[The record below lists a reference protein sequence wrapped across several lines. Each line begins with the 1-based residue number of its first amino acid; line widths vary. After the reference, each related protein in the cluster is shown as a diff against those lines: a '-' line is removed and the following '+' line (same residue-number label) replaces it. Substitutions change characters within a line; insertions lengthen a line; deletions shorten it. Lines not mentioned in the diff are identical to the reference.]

1 MIPET
6 EPVKVHY
13 GNNTATQFD
22 FDFFIEDESQLRVT
36 HTDLN
41 GISTVLKYGV
51 DYTIHEIGNENG
63 SYIIFPIQGSKYST
77 LAWNQSTN
85 EKEMLVNE
93 LVLPFSQEA
102 EYEMSK
108 DLNKK
113 NLEKSFD
120 YQMRCLQIVN
130 RKINRAVKV
139 PEGSSNTPDKLINNI
154 NQAQLTAQSFA
165 HVAEQQAT
173 AAQNSAIEAGEQAT
187 IATQQAATV
196 QETYTTAMVDIQ
208 SKHSDAVL
216 NIQNELQIAEDT
228 ILADRTEAVEGIATA
243 KVQAINECENEVVKA
258 KRYAEQSGGKGMPTD
273 ICKRLNI
280 EYDLVNRKVKLKWID
295 PNDTINSYGQIL
307 SSWSGTIITCKE
319 NSYPENYDD
328 GILVLNSKVRN
339 QYGNAEFIYDV
350 PQNISDIAT
359 LKFRAFP
366 YSTNDVYNKD
376 TRNCFDETFIYEFLY
391 DSKNSNT
398 KGCIT
403 KPIGCMNENFT
414 PAKMDYDKN
423 KFDYGSWKNTFIM
436 DLVRPCMLYNQN
448 AKDAEGNSLCGQVME
463 YLDPEDYSKTI
474 DGNSSHIADESCN
487 ANAMAQWDISRLW
500 FKIVEYLP
508 KKYHCYVA
516 NKKVD
521 NNYKNFLQ
529 YDCDGNIKKYY
540 YNAMFDACIINGVA
554 RSLSGKAPAVNAT
567 GDAQLAAAQ
576 ANGKGYDASEE
587 RFIVARNI
595 LLMLM
600 SETTDA
606 QTAFGT
612 GRQSG
617 GSNQNYNQLASGQL
631 NDKGGFHGDSNNGC
645 VKVFH
650 SENPW
655 GNVWK
660 ILQGFILVNGV
671 VCLKF
676 TPNTNDGS
684 TATAY
689 NKTGSGY
696 INTGITISGTSGGY
710 ISSIALAGDYA
721 FVPTV
726 VSGSSST
733 FIPDGCWF
741 NNSIIVFARFG
752 CCSGDGLLVGSFTLN
767 LFHVLSYSAWHFGLS
782 LSYS

>member
-1 MIPET
+1 MIPDKN
-6 EPVKVHY
+6 PY
-13 GNNTATQFD
+13 NNWNGNGSTTTFD
-22 FDFFIEDESQLRVT
+22 FDFYIEDETQLAVY
-36 HTDLN
+36 HTNSKGVQTL
-41 GISTVLKYGV
+41 LKYGT
-51 DYTIHEIGNENG
+51 DYSINELQNENG
-63 SYIIFPIQGSKYST
+63 SFINFPLASSTYSVLSENEVISLCLTLPITQENPYSKSSY
-77 LAWNQSTN
+77 L
-85 EKEMLVNE
+85 
-93 LVLPFSQEA
+93 
-102 EYEMSK
+102 
-108 DLNKK
+108 
-113 NLEKSFD
+113 NLETLEYSLD
-120 YQMRCLQIVN
+120 YLTRICQIISRQMERS
-130 RKINRAVKV
+130 VKTQ
-139 PEGSSNTPDKLINNI
+139 EGSSQTAEELV
-154 NQAQLTAQSFA
+154 QALNDAQVNAAASA
-165 HVAEQQAT
+165 SEAAT
-173 AAQNSAIEAGEQAT
+173 SANAANASAIAAGEEAT
-187 IATQQAATV
+187 IATQKAAEV
-196 QETYTTAMVDIQ
+196 SETYNNAMADIQ

-350 PQNISDIAT
+350 PQNISDITT

-474 DGNSSHIADESCN
+474 DGSSSHVADETCN

-567 GDAQLAAAQ
+567 GDVQLAAAQ

-606 QTAFGT
+606 QAAFGT

-710 ISSIALAGDYA
+710 ISSIVLAGDYA

-741 NNSIIVFARFG
+741 NNSIIGFGRFG
-752 CCSGDGLLVGSFTLN
+752 GDSDNGLLCGSFALAVSN
-767 LFHVLSYSAWHFGLS
+767 AVSVSYWRFGLS

>member
-1 MIPET
+1 MIPDKN
-6 EPVKVHY
+6 PY
-13 GNNTATQFD
+13 NNWNGNGSTTTFD
-22 FDFFIEDESQLRVT
+22 FDFYIEDETQLAVY
-36 HTDLN
+36 HTNSKGVQTL
-41 GISTVLKYGV
+41 LKYGT
-51 DYTIHEIGNENG
+51 DYSINELQNENG
-63 SYIIFPIQGSKYST
+63 SFINFPLASSTYSVLSENEVISLCLTLPITQENPYSKSSY
-77 LAWNQSTN
+77 L
-85 EKEMLVNE
+85 
-93 LVLPFSQEA
+93 
-102 EYEMSK
+102 
-108 DLNKK
+108 
-113 NLEKSFD
+113 NLETLEYSLD
-120 YQMRCLQIVN
+120 YLTRICQIISRQMERS
-130 RKINRAVKV
+130 VKTQ
-139 PEGSSNTPDKLINNI
+139 EGSSQTAEELV
-154 NQAQLTAQSFA
+154 QALNDAQVNAAASA
-165 HVAEQQAT
+165 SEAAT
-173 AAQNSAIEAGEQAT
+173 SANAANASAIAAGEEAT
-187 IATQQAATV
+187 IATQKAAEV
-196 QETYTTAMVDIQ
+196 SETYNNAMADIQ

-328 GILVLNSKVRN
+328 GIVVLNSKVRN

-350 PQNISDIAT
+350 PQNISDITT

-376 TRNCFDETFIYEFLY
+376 IRNCFDETFIYEFLY

-474 DGNSSHIADESCN
+474 DGSSSHVADETCN

-741 NNSIIVFARFG
+741 NNSIIGFARFG
-752 CCSGDGLLVGSFTLN
+752 CCSVDGLLVGAFPLH
-767 LFHVLSYSAWHFGLS
+767 LYHVLSHSSWNFGLS

>member
-1 MIPET
+1 MIPDKN
-6 EPVKVHY
+6 PY
-13 GNNTATQFD
+13 NNWNGNGSTTTFD
-22 FDFFIEDESQLRVT
+22 FDFYIEDETQLAVY
-36 HTDLN
+36 HTNSKGVQTL
-41 GISTVLKYGV
+41 LKYGT
-51 DYTIHEIGNENG
+51 DYSINELQNENG
-63 SYIIFPIQGSKYST
+63 SFINFPLASSTYSVLSENEVISLCLTLPITQENPYSKSSY
-77 LAWNQSTN
+77 L
-85 EKEMLVNE
+85 
-93 LVLPFSQEA
+93 
-102 EYEMSK
+102 
-108 DLNKK
+108 
-113 NLEKSFD
+113 NLETLEYSLD
-120 YQMRCLQIVN
+120 YLTRICQIISRQMERS
-130 RKINRAVKV
+130 VKTQ
-139 PEGSSNTPDKLINNI
+139 EGSSQTAEELV
-154 NQAQLTAQSFA
+154 QALNDAQVNAAASA
-165 HVAEQQAT
+165 SEAAT
-173 AAQNSAIEAGEQAT
+173 SANAANASAIAAGEEAT
-187 IATQQAATV
+187 IATQKAAEV
-196 QETYTTAMVDIQ
+196 SETYNNAMADIQ

-350 PQNISDIAT
+350 PQNISDITT

-741 NNSIIVFARFG
+741 NNSIIGFARFG
-752 CCSGDGLLVGSFTLN
+752 GASGFGLFCGSFALA
-767 LFHVLSYSAWHFGLS
+767 VGYAVSVSDWSFGLS

>member
-1 MIPET
+1 MIPDKN
-6 EPVKVHY
+6 PY
-13 GNNTATQFD
+13 NNWNGNGSTTTFD
-22 FDFFIEDESQLRVT
+22 FDFYIEDETQLAVY
-36 HTDLN
+36 HTNSKGVQTL
-41 GISTVLKYGV
+41 LKYGT
-51 DYTIHEIGNENG
+51 DYSINELQNENG
-63 SYIIFPIQGSKYST
+63 SFINFPLASSTYSVLSENEVISLCLTLPITQENPYSKSSY
-77 LAWNQSTN
+77 L
-85 EKEMLVNE
+85 
-93 LVLPFSQEA
+93 
-102 EYEMSK
+102 
-108 DLNKK
+108 
-113 NLEKSFD
+113 NLETLEYSLD
-120 YQMRCLQIVN
+120 YLTRICQIISRQMERS
-130 RKINRAVKV
+130 VKTQ
-139 PEGSSNTPDKLINNI
+139 EGSSQTAEELV
-154 NQAQLTAQSFA
+154 QALNDAQVNAAASA
-165 HVAEQQAT
+165 SEAAT
-173 AAQNSAIEAGEQAT
+173 SANAANASAIAAGEEAT
-187 IATQQAATV
+187 IATQKAAEV
-196 QETYTTAMVDIQ
+196 SETYNNAMADIQ

-617 GSNQNYNQLASGQL
+617 GSNQNYNQLTSGQL

-741 NNSIIVFARFG
+741 NNSIIGFARFG
-752 CCSGDGLLVGSFTLN
+752 GFSDSGLICGSFALLVNRAVSVSSWN
-767 LFHVLSYSAWHFGLS
+767 FGLS

>member
-1 MIPET
+1 MIPDKN
-6 EPVKVHY
+6 PY
-13 GNNTATQFD
+13 NNWNGNGSTTTFD
-22 FDFFIEDESQLRVT
+22 FDFYIEDETQLAVY
-36 HTDLN
+36 HTNSKGVQTL
-41 GISTVLKYGV
+41 LKYGT
-51 DYTIHEIGNENG
+51 DYSINELQNENG
-63 SYIIFPIQGSKYST
+63 SFINFPLASSTYSVLSENEVISLCLTLPITQENPYSKSSY
-77 LAWNQSTN
+77 L
-85 EKEMLVNE
+85 
-93 LVLPFSQEA
+93 
-102 EYEMSK
+102 
-108 DLNKK
+108 
-113 NLEKSFD
+113 NLETLEYSLD
-120 YQMRCLQIVN
+120 YLTRICQIISRQMERS
-130 RKINRAVKV
+130 VKTQ
-139 PEGSSNTPDKLINNI
+139 EGSSQTAEELV
-154 NQAQLTAQSFA
+154 QALNDAQVNAAASA
-165 HVAEQQAT
+165 SEAAT
-173 AAQNSAIEAGEQAT
+173 SANAANASAIAAGEEAT
-187 IATQQAATV
+187 IATQKAAEV
-196 QETYTTAMVDIQ
+196 SETYNNAMADIQ

-328 GILVLNSKVRN
+328 GIVVLNSKVRN

-350 PQNISDIAT
+350 PQNISDITT

-376 TRNCFDETFIYEFLY
+376 IRNCFDETFIYEFLY

-741 NNSIIVFARFG
+741 NNSIIGFARFG
-752 CCSGDGLLVGSFTLN
+752 CCSVDGLLVGAFTLH
-767 LFHVLSYSAWHFGLS
+767 LDGVLSTSAWNFGLS

>member
-1 MIPET
+1 MIPDKN
-6 EPVKVHY
+6 PY
-13 GNNTATQFD
+13 NNWNGNGSTTTFD
-22 FDFFIEDESQLRVT
+22 FDFYIEDETQLAVY
-36 HTDLN
+36 HTNSKGVQTL
-41 GISTVLKYGV
+41 LKYGT
-51 DYTIHEIGNENG
+51 DYSINELQNENG
-63 SYIIFPIQGSKYST
+63 SFINFPLASSTYSVLSENEVISLCLTLPITQENPYSKSSY
-77 LAWNQSTN
+77 L
-85 EKEMLVNE
+85 
-93 LVLPFSQEA
+93 
-102 EYEMSK
+102 
-108 DLNKK
+108 
-113 NLEKSFD
+113 NLETLEYSLD
-120 YQMRCLQIVN
+120 YLTRICQIISRQMERS
-130 RKINRAVKV
+130 VKTQ
-139 PEGSSNTPDKLINNI
+139 EGSSQTAEELV
-154 NQAQLTAQSFA
+154 QALNDAQVNAAASA
-165 HVAEQQAT
+165 SEAAT
-173 AAQNSAIEAGEQAT
+173 SANAANASAIAAGEEAT
-187 IATQQAATV
+187 IATQKTAEV
-196 QETYTTAMVDIQ
+196 SETYNNAMADIQ

-350 PQNISDIAT
+350 PQNISDITT

-741 NNSIIVFARFG
+741 NNSIIGFARFG
-752 CCSGDGLLVGSFTLN
+752 GNSDNGLICGSFALN
-767 LFHVLSYSAWHFGLS
+767 VNNAVSVSNWNFGLS
-782 LSYS
+782 LNY

>member
-1 MIPET
+1 MIPDKN
-6 EPVKVHY
+6 PY
-13 GNNTATQFD
+13 NNWNGNGSTTTFD
-22 FDFFIEDESQLRVT
+22 FDFYIEDETQLAVY
-36 HTDLN
+36 HTNSKGVQTL
-41 GISTVLKYGV
+41 LKYGT
-51 DYTIHEIGNENG
+51 DYSINELQNENG
-63 SYIIFPIQGSKYST
+63 SFINFPLASSTYSVLSENEVISLCLTLPITQENPYSKSSY
-77 LAWNQSTN
+77 L
-85 EKEMLVNE
+85 
-93 LVLPFSQEA
+93 
-102 EYEMSK
+102 
-108 DLNKK
+108 
-113 NLEKSFD
+113 NLETLEYSLD
-120 YQMRCLQIVN
+120 YLTRICQIISRQMERS
-130 RKINRAVKV
+130 VKTQ
-139 PEGSSNTPDKLINNI
+139 EGSSQTAEELV
-154 NQAQLTAQSFA
+154 QALNDAQ
-165 HVAEQQAT
+165 VN
-173 AAQNSAIEAGEQAT
+173 AAASASEAAASANAANASAIAAGEEAT
-187 IATQQAATV
+187 IATQKTAEV
-196 QETYTTAMVDIQ
+196 SETYNNAMADIQ

-350 PQNISDIAT
+350 PQNISDITT

-487 ANAMAQWDISRLW
+487 ANAMAQWDVSRLW

-540 YNAMFDACIINGVA
+540 YNTMFDACIINGVA

-567 GDAQLAAAQ
+567 GDVQLAAAQ

-617 GSNQNYNQLASGQL
+617 GSNQSYNQLASGQL
-631 NDKGGFHGDSNNGC
+631 NDKGGFHGDNNNGC

-671 VCLKF
+671 VYLKF

-741 NNSIIVFARFG
+741 NNSIIGFARFG
-752 CCSGDGLLVGSFTLN
+752 CCSVDGLLVGAFTLG
-767 LFHVLSYSAWHFGLS
+767 LHYVLSNSTWNFGLS

>member
-1 MIPET
+1 MIPDKN
-6 EPVKVHY
+6 PY
-13 GNNTATQFD
+13 NNWNGNGSTTTFD
-22 FDFFIEDESQLRVT
+22 FDFYIEDETQLAVY
-36 HTDLN
+36 HTNSKGVQTL
-41 GISTVLKYGV
+41 LKYGT
-51 DYTIHEIGNENG
+51 DYSINELQNENG
-63 SYIIFPIQGSKYST
+63 SFINFPLASSTYSVLSENEVISLCLTLPITQENPYSKSSY
-77 LAWNQSTN
+77 L
-85 EKEMLVNE
+85 
-93 LVLPFSQEA
+93 
-102 EYEMSK
+102 
-108 DLNKK
+108 
-113 NLEKSFD
+113 NLETLEYSLD
-120 YQMRCLQIVN
+120 YLTRICQIISRQMERS
-130 RKINRAVKV
+130 VKTQ
-139 PEGSSNTPDKLINNI
+139 EGSSQTAEELV
-154 NQAQLTAQSFA
+154 QALNDAQVNAAASA
-165 HVAEQQAT
+165 SEAAT
-173 AAQNSAIEAGEQAT
+173 SANAANASAIAAGEEAT
-187 IATQQAATV
+187 IATQKTAEV
-196 QETYTTAMVDIQ
+196 SGTYNNAMADIQ

-350 PQNISDIAT
+350 PQNISDITT

-741 NNSIIVFARFG
+741 NNSIIGFARFG
-752 CCSGDGLLVGSFTLN
+752 GSSDYGLLCGSFALAVHN
-767 LFHVLSYSAWHFGLS
+767 AVSVSAWNFGLS

>member
-1 MIPET
+1 MIPDKN
-6 EPVKVHY
+6 PY
-13 GNNTATQFD
+13 NNWNGNGSTTTFD
-22 FDFFIEDESQLRVT
+22 FDFYIEDETQLAVY
-36 HTDLN
+36 HTNSKGVQTL
-41 GISTVLKYGV
+41 LKYGT
-51 DYTIHEIGNENG
+51 DYSINELQNENG
-63 SYIIFPIQGSKYST
+63 SFINFPLASSTYSVLSENEVISLCLTLPITQENPYSKSSY
-77 LAWNQSTN
+77 L
-85 EKEMLVNE
+85 
-93 LVLPFSQEA
+93 
-102 EYEMSK
+102 
-108 DLNKK
+108 
-113 NLEKSFD
+113 NLETLEYSLD
-120 YQMRCLQIVN
+120 YLTRICQIISRQMERS
-130 RKINRAVKV
+130 VKTQ
-139 PEGSSNTPDKLINNI
+139 EGSSQTAEELV
-154 NQAQLTAQSFA
+154 QALNDAQVNAAASA
-165 HVAEQQAT
+165 SEAAT
-173 AAQNSAIEAGEQAT
+173 SANAANASAIAAGEEAT
-187 IATQQAATV
+187 IATQKAAEV
-196 QETYTTAMVDIQ
+196 SETYNNAMADIQ

-228 ILADRTEAVEGIATA
+228 ILADRTEAVEGIVTA

-350 PQNISDIAT
+350 PQSISDITT

-448 AKDAEGNSLCGQVME
+448 AKDTEGNSLCGQVME

-474 DGNSSHIADESCN
+474 DGSSSHVADETCN

-606 QTAFGT
+606 QAAFGT

-617 GSNQNYNQLASGQL
+617 GSYQNYNQLASGQL

-741 NNSIIVFARFG
+741 NNSIIGFARFG
-752 CCSGDGLLVGSFTLN
+752 CCSVDGLLVGAFTLHLN
-767 LFHVLSYSAWHFGLS
+767 SVLSSSNWHFGLS

>member
-1 MIPET
+1 MIPDKN
-6 EPVKVHY
+6 PY
-13 GNNTATQFD
+13 NNWNGNGSTTTFD
-22 FDFFIEDESQLRVT
+22 FDFYIEDETQLAVY
-36 HTDLN
+36 HTNSKGVQTL
-41 GISTVLKYGV
+41 LKYGT
-51 DYTIHEIGNENG
+51 DYSINELQNENG
-63 SYIIFPIQGSKYST
+63 SFINFPLASSTYSVLSENEVISLCLTLPITQENPYSKSSY
-77 LAWNQSTN
+77 L
-85 EKEMLVNE
+85 
-93 LVLPFSQEA
+93 
-102 EYEMSK
+102 
-108 DLNKK
+108 
-113 NLEKSFD
+113 NLETLEYSLD
-120 YQMRCLQIVN
+120 YLTRICQIISRQMERS
-130 RKINRAVKV
+130 VKTQ
-139 PEGSSNTPDKLINNI
+139 EGSSQTAEELV
-154 NQAQLTAQSFA
+154 QALNDAQVNAAASA
-165 HVAEQQAT
+165 SEAAT
-173 AAQNSAIEAGEQAT
+173 SANAANASAIAAGEEAT
-187 IATQQAATV
+187 IATQKTAEV
-196 QETYTTAMVDIQ
+196 SETYNNAMADIQ

-328 GILVLNSKVRN
+328 GILVLNSKVKN

-350 PQNISDIAT
+350 PQDISDITT

-741 NNSIIVFARFG
+741 NNSIIGFARFG
-752 CCSGDGLLVGSFTLN
+752 CCSGDGLLVGAFALY
-767 LFHVLSYSAWHFGLS
+767 LIDVLSDSIWYFGFS

>member
-1 MIPET
+1 MIPDKN
-6 EPVKVHY
+6 PY
-13 GNNTATQFD
+13 NNWNGNGSTTTFD
-22 FDFFIEDESQLRVT
+22 FDFYIEDETQLAVY
-36 HTDLN
+36 HTNSKGVQTL
-41 GISTVLKYGV
+41 LKYGT
-51 DYTIHEIGNENG
+51 DYSINELQNENG
-63 SYIIFPIQGSKYST
+63 SFINFPLASSTYSVLSENEVISLCLTLPITQENPYSKSSY
-77 LAWNQSTN
+77 L
-85 EKEMLVNE
+85 
-93 LVLPFSQEA
+93 
-102 EYEMSK
+102 
-108 DLNKK
+108 
-113 NLEKSFD
+113 NLETLEYSLD
-120 YQMRCLQIVN
+120 YLTRICQIISRQMERS
-130 RKINRAVKV
+130 VKTQ
-139 PEGSSNTPDKLINNI
+139 EGSSQTAEELV
-154 NQAQLTAQSFA
+154 QALNDAQVNAAASA
-165 HVAEQQAT
+165 SEAAT
-173 AAQNSAIEAGEQAT
+173 SANAANASAIAAGEEAT
-187 IATQQAATV
+187 IATQKTAEV
-196 QETYTTAMVDIQ
+196 SETYNNAMADIQ

-350 PQNISDIAT
+350 PQDISDITT

-741 NNSIIVFARFG
+741 NNSIIGFARFG
-752 CCSGDGLLVGSFTLN
+752 GASAAGLFCGSFALTVHN
-767 LFHVLSYSAWHFGLS
+767 AVSVSNWFFGLS

>member
-1 MIPET
+1 MIPDKN
-6 EPVKVHY
+6 PY
-13 GNNTATQFD
+13 NNWNGNGSTTTFD
-22 FDFFIEDESQLRVT
+22 FDFYIEDETQLAVY
-36 HTDLN
+36 HTNSKGVQTL
-41 GISTVLKYGV
+41 LKYGT
-51 DYTIHEIGNENG
+51 DYSINELQNENG
-63 SYIIFPIQGSKYST
+63 SFINFPLASSTYSVLSENEVISLCLTLPITQENPYSKSSY
-77 LAWNQSTN
+77 L
-85 EKEMLVNE
+85 
-93 LVLPFSQEA
+93 
-102 EYEMSK
+102 
-108 DLNKK
+108 
-113 NLEKSFD
+113 NLETLEYSLD
-120 YQMRCLQIVN
+120 YLTRICQIISRQMERS
-130 RKINRAVKV
+130 VKTQ
-139 PEGSSNTPDKLINNI
+139 EGSSQTAEELV
-154 NQAQLTAQSFA
+154 QALNDAQVNAAASA
-165 HVAEQQAT
+165 SEAAT
-173 AAQNSAIEAGEQAT
+173 SANAANASAIAAGEEAT
-187 IATQQAATV
+187 IATQKTAEV
-196 QETYTTAMVDIQ
+196 SETYNNAMADIQ

-350 PQNISDIAT
+350 PQNISDITT

-631 NDKGGFHGDSNNGC
+631 NDKGGFHGDGNNGC

-741 NNSIIVFARFG
+741 NNSIIGFARFG
-752 CCSGDGLLVGSFTLN
+752 GNSGAGLLCGSFALV
-767 LFHVLSYSAWHFGLS
+767 VLHAVSVSAWTFGLS

>member
-1 MIPET
+1 MIPDKN
-6 EPVKVHY
+6 PY
-13 GNNTATQFD
+13 NNWNGNGSTTTFD
-22 FDFFIEDESQLRVT
+22 FDFYIEDETQLAVY
-36 HTDLN
+36 HTNSKGVQTL
-41 GISTVLKYGV
+41 LKYGT
-51 DYTIHEIGNENG
+51 DYSINELQNENG
-63 SYIIFPIQGSKYST
+63 SFINFPLASSTYSVLSENEVISLCLTLPITQENPYSKSSY
-77 LAWNQSTN
+77 L
-85 EKEMLVNE
+85 
-93 LVLPFSQEA
+93 
-102 EYEMSK
+102 
-108 DLNKK
+108 
-113 NLEKSFD
+113 NLETLEYSLD
-120 YQMRCLQIVN
+120 YLTRICQIISRQMERS
-130 RKINRAVKV
+130 VKTQ
-139 PEGSSNTPDKLINNI
+139 EGSSQTAEELV
-154 NQAQLTAQSFA
+154 QALNDAQVNAAASA
-165 HVAEQQAT
+165 SEAAT
-173 AAQNSAIEAGEQAT
+173 SANAANASAIAAGEEAT
-187 IATQQAATV
+187 IATQKAAEV
-196 QETYTTAMVDIQ
+196 SETYNNAMADIQ

-350 PQNISDIAT
+350 PQNISDITT

-741 NNSIIVFARFG
+741 ANSIIGFARFG
-752 CCSGDGLLVGSFTLN
+752 GNSDNGLFCGAFPLTLHN
-767 LFHVLSYSAWHFGLS
+767 VLSYSFWDFGLS

>member
-1 MIPET
+1 MIPDKN
-6 EPVKVHY
+6 PY
-13 GNNTATQFD
+13 NNWNGNGSTTTFD
-22 FDFFIEDESQLRVT
+22 FDFYIEDETQLAVY
-36 HTDLN
+36 HTNSKGVQTL
-41 GISTVLKYGV
+41 LKYGT
-51 DYTIHEIGNENG
+51 DYSINELQNENG
-63 SYIIFPIQGSKYST
+63 SFINFPLASSTYSVLSENEVISLCLTLPITQENPYSKSSY
-77 LAWNQSTN
+77 L
-85 EKEMLVNE
+85 
-93 LVLPFSQEA
+93 
-102 EYEMSK
+102 
-108 DLNKK
+108 
-113 NLEKSFD
+113 NLETLEYSLD
-120 YQMRCLQIVN
+120 YLTRICQIISRQMERS
-130 RKINRAVKV
+130 VKTQ
-139 PEGSSNTPDKLINNI
+139 EGSSQTAEELV
-154 NQAQLTAQSFA
+154 QALNDAQVNAAASA
-165 HVAEQQAT
+165 SEAAT
-173 AAQNSAIEAGEQAT
+173 SANAANASAIAAGEEAT
-187 IATQQAATV
+187 IATQKTAEV
-196 QETYTTAMVDIQ
+196 SETYNNAMADIQ

-350 PQNISDIAT
+350 PQNISDITT

-741 NNSIIVFARFG
+741 NNSIIGFARFG
-752 CCSGDGLLVGSFTLN
+752 CCSADGLLVGAFTLH
-767 LFHVLSYSAWHFGLS
+767 LSYVLSNSSWNFGLS

>member
-1 MIPET
+1 MIPDKN
-6 EPVKVHY
+6 PY
-13 GNNTATQFD
+13 NNWNGNGSTTTFD
-22 FDFFIEDESQLRVT
+22 FDFYIEDETQLAVY
-36 HTDLN
+36 HTNSKGVQTL
-41 GISTVLKYGV
+41 LKYGT
-51 DYTIHEIGNENG
+51 DYSINELQNENG
-63 SYIIFPIQGSKYST
+63 SFINFPLASSTYSVLSENEVISLCLTLPITQENPYSKSSY
-77 LAWNQSTN
+77 L
-85 EKEMLVNE
+85 
-93 LVLPFSQEA
+93 
-102 EYEMSK
+102 
-108 DLNKK
+108 
-113 NLEKSFD
+113 NLETLEYSLD
-120 YQMRCLQIVN
+120 YLTRICQIISRQMERS
-130 RKINRAVKV
+130 VKTQ
-139 PEGSSNTPDKLINNI
+139 EGSSQTAEELV
-154 NQAQLTAQSFA
+154 QALNDAQVNAAASA
-165 HVAEQQAT
+165 SEAAT
-173 AAQNSAIEAGEQAT
+173 SANAANASAIAAGEEAT
-187 IATQQAATV
+187 IATQKTAEV
-196 QETYTTAMVDIQ
+196 SETYNNAMADIQ

-228 ILADRTEAVEGIATA
+228 ILADRTEAVEGIATV

-350 PQNISDIAT
+350 PQNISDITT

-540 YNAMFDACIINGVA
+540 YNAIFDACIINGVA

-710 ISSIALAGDYA
+710 ISLIALAGDYA

-741 NNSIIVFARFG
+741 NNSIIGFARFG
-752 CCSGDGLLVGSFTLN
+752 CCSGDGLLVGAFALH
-767 LFHVLSYSAWHFGLS
+767 LDGVLSDSDWAFGLS

>member
-1 MIPET
+1 MIPDKN
-6 EPVKVHY
+6 PY
-13 GNNTATQFD
+13 NNWNGNGSTTTFD
-22 FDFFIEDESQLRVT
+22 FDFYIEDETQLAVY
-36 HTDLN
+36 HTNSKGVQTL
-41 GISTVLKYGV
+41 LKYGT
-51 DYTIHEIGNENG
+51 DYSINELQNENG
-63 SYIIFPIQGSKYST
+63 SFINFPLASSTYSVLSENEVISLCLTLPITQENPYSKSSY
-77 LAWNQSTN
+77 L
-85 EKEMLVNE
+85 
-93 LVLPFSQEA
+93 
-102 EYEMSK
+102 
-108 DLNKK
+108 
-113 NLEKSFD
+113 NLETLEYSLD
-120 YQMRCLQIVN
+120 YLTRICQIISRQMERS
-130 RKINRAVKV
+130 VKTQ
-139 PEGSSNTPDKLINNI
+139 EGSSQTAEELV
-154 NQAQLTAQSFA
+154 QALNDAQVNAAASA
-165 HVAEQQAT
+165 SEAAT
-173 AAQNSAIEAGEQAT
+173 SANAANASAIAAGEEAT
-187 IATQQAATV
+187 IATQKAAEV
-196 QETYTTAMVDIQ
+196 SETYNNAMADIQ

-350 PQNISDIAT
+350 PQNISDITT

-516 NKKVD
+516 NKKVN

-696 INTGITISGTSGGY
+696 INTGITISGTLGGY

-741 NNSIIVFARFG
+741 NNSIIGFARFG
-752 CCSGDGLLVGSFTLN
+752 GCSDNGLVCGSFA
-767 LFHVLSYSAWHFGLS
+767 LSVDGAVSVSHWYFGLS

>member
-1 MIPET
+1 MIPDKN
-6 EPVKVHY
+6 PY
-13 GNNTATQFD
+13 NNWNGNGSTTTFD
-22 FDFFIEDESQLRVT
+22 FDFYIEDETQLAVY
-36 HTDLN
+36 HTNSKGVQTL
-41 GISTVLKYGV
+41 LKYGT
-51 DYTIHEIGNENG
+51 DYSINELQNENG
-63 SYIIFPIQGSKYST
+63 SFINFPLASSTYSVLSENEVISLCLTLPITQENPYSKSSY
-77 LAWNQSTN
+77 L
-85 EKEMLVNE
+85 
-93 LVLPFSQEA
+93 
-102 EYEMSK
+102 
-108 DLNKK
+108 
-113 NLEKSFD
+113 NLETLEYSLD
-120 YQMRCLQIVN
+120 YLTRICQIISRQMERS
-130 RKINRAVKV
+130 VKTQ
-139 PEGSSNTPDKLINNI
+139 EGSSQTAEELV
-154 NQAQLTAQSFA
+154 QALNDAQ
-165 HVAEQQAT
+165 VN
-173 AAQNSAIEAGEQAT
+173 AAASASEAAASANAANASAIAAGEEAT
-187 IATQQAATV
+187 IATQKTAEV
-196 QETYTTAMVDIQ
+196 SETYNNAMADIQ

-350 PQNISDIAT
+350 PQNISDITT

-487 ANAMAQWDISRLW
+487 ANAMAQWDVSRLW

-540 YNAMFDACIINGVA
+540 YNTMFDACIINGVA

-567 GDAQLAAAQ
+567 GDVQLAAAQ

-617 GSNQNYNQLASGQL
+617 GSNQSYNQLASGQL
-631 NDKGGFHGDSNNGC
+631 NDKGGFHGDNNNGC

-671 VCLKF
+671 VYLKF

-741 NNSIIVFARFG
+741 NNSIIGFARFG
-752 CCSGDGLLVGSFTLN
+752 CCSADGLLVGAFTLH
-767 LFHVLSYSAWHFGLS
+767 LTYVLSDSCWFFGLS

>member
-1 MIPET
+1 MIPDKN
-6 EPVKVHY
+6 PY
-13 GNNTATQFD
+13 NNWNGNGSTTTFD
-22 FDFFIEDESQLRVT
+22 FDFYIEDETQLAIY
-36 HTDLN
+36 HTNSKGVQTL
-41 GISTVLKYGV
+41 LKYGT
-51 DYTIHEIGNENG
+51 DYSINELQNENG
-63 SYIIFPIQGSKYST
+63 SFINFPLASSTYSVLSENEVISLCLTLPITQENPYSKSSY
-77 LAWNQSTN
+77 L
-85 EKEMLVNE
+85 
-93 LVLPFSQEA
+93 
-102 EYEMSK
+102 
-108 DLNKK
+108 
-113 NLEKSFD
+113 NLETLEYSLD
-120 YQMRCLQIVN
+120 YLTRICQIISRQMERS
-130 RKINRAVKV
+130 VKTQ
-139 PEGSSNTPDKLINNI
+139 EGSSQTAEELV
-154 NQAQLTAQSFA
+154 QALNDAQVNAAASA
-165 HVAEQQAT
+165 SEAAT
-173 AAQNSAIEAGEQAT
+173 SANAANASAIAAGEEAT
-187 IATQQAATV
+187 IATQKTAEV
-196 QETYTTAMVDIQ
+196 SETYNNAMADIQ

-350 PQNISDIAT
+350 PQNISDITT

-423 KFDYGSWKNTFIM
+423 KFDYGSWKNTFII

-741 NNSIIVFARFG
+741 NNSIIGFARFG
-752 CCSGDGLLVGSFTLN
+752 CCSADGLLVGAFTLN
-767 LFHVLSYSAWHFGLS
+767 LNNVLSNSNWNFGLS
-782 LSYS
+782 LNY

>member
-1 MIPET
+1 MIPDKN
-6 EPVKVHY
+6 PY
-13 GNNTATQFD
+13 NNWNGNGSTTTFD
-22 FDFFIEDESQLRVT
+22 FDFYIEDETQLAVY
-36 HTDLN
+36 HTNSKGVQTL
-41 GISTVLKYGV
+41 LKYGT
-51 DYTIHEIGNENG
+51 DYSINELQNENG
-63 SYIIFPIQGSKYST
+63 SFINFPLASSTYSVLSENEVISLCLTLPITQENPYSKSSY
-77 LAWNQSTN
+77 L
-85 EKEMLVNE
+85 
-93 LVLPFSQEA
+93 
-102 EYEMSK
+102 
-108 DLNKK
+108 
-113 NLEKSFD
+113 NLETLEYSLD
-120 YQMRCLQIVN
+120 YLTRICQIISRQMERS
-130 RKINRAVKV
+130 VKTQ
-139 PEGSSNTPDKLINNI
+139 EGSSQTAEELV
-154 NQAQLTAQSFA
+154 QALNDAQVNAAASA
-165 HVAEQQAT
+165 SEAAT
-173 AAQNSAIEAGEQAT
+173 SANAANASAIAAGEEAT
-187 IATQQAATV
+187 IATQKTAEV
-196 QETYTTAMVDIQ
+196 SETYNNAMADIQ

-350 PQNISDIAT
+350 PQNISDITT

-741 NNSIIVFARFG
+741 NNSIIGFARFG
-752 CCSGDGLLVGSFTLN
+752 GISDVGLFCGSFALGLN
-767 LFHVLSYSAWHFGLS
+767 GVLSYSAWPFGLS

>member
-1 MIPET
+1 MIPDKN
-6 EPVKVHY
+6 PY
-13 GNNTATQFD
+13 NNWNGNGSTTTFD
-22 FDFFIEDESQLRVT
+22 FDFYIEDETQLAVY
-36 HTDLN
+36 HTNSKGVQTL
-41 GISTVLKYGV
+41 LKYGT
-51 DYTIHEIGNENG
+51 DYSINELQNENG
-63 SYIIFPIQGSKYST
+63 SFINFPLASSTYSVLSENEVISLCLTLPITQENPYSKSSY
-77 LAWNQSTN
+77 L
-85 EKEMLVNE
+85 
-93 LVLPFSQEA
+93 
-102 EYEMSK
+102 
-108 DLNKK
+108 
-113 NLEKSFD
+113 NLETLEYSLD
-120 YQMRCLQIVN
+120 YLTRICQIISRQMERS
-130 RKINRAVKV
+130 VKTQ
-139 PEGSSNTPDKLINNI
+139 EGSSQTAEELV
-154 NQAQLTAQSFA
+154 QALNDAQVNAAASA
-165 HVAEQQAT
+165 SEAAT
-173 AAQNSAIEAGEQAT
+173 SANAANASAIAAGEEAT
-187 IATQQAATV
+187 IATQKTAEV
-196 QETYTTAMVDIQ
+196 SETYNNAMADIQ

-350 PQNISDIAT
+350 PQNISDITT

-741 NNSIIVFARFG
+741 NNSIIGFARFG
-752 CCSGDGLLVGSFTLN
+752 CCSVDGLLVGAFPLTLN
-767 LFHVLSYSAWHFGLS
+767 HVLSGSYWNFGLS

>member
-1 MIPET
+1 MIPDKN
-6 EPVKVHY
+6 PY
-13 GNNTATQFD
+13 NNWNGNGSTTTFD
-22 FDFFIEDESQLRVT
+22 FDFYIEDETQLAVY
-36 HTDLN
+36 HTNSKGVQTL
-41 GISTVLKYGV
+41 LKYGT
-51 DYTIHEIGNENG
+51 DYSINELQNENG
-63 SYIIFPIQGSKYST
+63 SFINFPLASSTYSVLSENEVISLCLTLPITQENPYSKSSY
-77 LAWNQSTN
+77 L
-85 EKEMLVNE
+85 
-93 LVLPFSQEA
+93 
-102 EYEMSK
+102 
-108 DLNKK
+108 
-113 NLEKSFD
+113 NLETLEYSLD
-120 YQMRCLQIVN
+120 YLTRICQIISRQMERS
-130 RKINRAVKV
+130 VKTQ
-139 PEGSSNTPDKLINNI
+139 EGSSQTAEELV
-154 NQAQLTAQSFA
+154 QALNDAQVNAAASA
-165 HVAEQQAT
+165 SEAAT
-173 AAQNSAIEAGEQAT
+173 SANAANASAIAAGEEAT
-187 IATQQAATV
+187 IATQKAAEV
-196 QETYTTAMVDIQ
+196 SETYNNAMADIQ

-350 PQNISDIAT
+350 PQNISDITT

-741 NNSIIVFARFG
+741 NNSIIGFARFG
-752 CCSGDGLLVGSFTLN
+752 GSSDYGLLCGSFALAVHN
-767 LFHVLSYSAWHFGLS
+767 AVSVSAWNFGLS

>member
-1 MIPET
+1 MIPDKN
-6 EPVKVHY
+6 PY
-13 GNNTATQFD
+13 NNWNGNGSTTTFD
-22 FDFFIEDESQLRVT
+22 FDFYIEDETQLAVY
-36 HTDLN
+36 HTNSKGVQTL
-41 GISTVLKYGV
+41 LKYGT
-51 DYTIHEIGNENG
+51 DYSINELQNENG
-63 SYIIFPIQGSKYST
+63 SFINFPLASSTYSVLSENEVISLCLTLPITQENPYSKSSY
-77 LAWNQSTN
+77 L
-85 EKEMLVNE
+85 
-93 LVLPFSQEA
+93 
-102 EYEMSK
+102 
-108 DLNKK
+108 
-113 NLEKSFD
+113 NLETLEYSLD
-120 YQMRCLQIVN
+120 YLTRICQIISRQMERS
-130 RKINRAVKV
+130 VKTQ
-139 PEGSSNTPDKLINNI
+139 EGSSQTAEELV
-154 NQAQLTAQSFA
+154 QALNDAQVNAAASA
-165 HVAEQQAT
+165 SEAAT
-173 AAQNSAIEAGEQAT
+173 SANAANASAIAAGEEAT
-187 IATQQAATV
+187 IATQKTAEV
-196 QETYTTAMVDIQ
+196 SETYNNAMADIQ

-350 PQNISDIAT
+350 PQDISDITT

-741 NNSIIVFARFG
+741 NNSIIGFARFG
-752 CCSGDGLLVGSFTLN
+752 GNSDNGLICGSFALN
-767 LFHVLSYSAWHFGLS
+767 VNNAVSVSNWNFGLS
-782 LSYS
+782 LNY

>member
-1 MIPET
+1 MIPDKN
-6 EPVKVHY
+6 PY
-13 GNNTATQFD
+13 NNWNGNGSTTTFD
-22 FDFFIEDESQLRVT
+22 FDFYIEDETQLAVY
-36 HTDLN
+36 HTNSKGVQTL
-41 GISTVLKYGV
+41 LKYGT
-51 DYTIHEIGNENG
+51 DYSINELQNENG
-63 SYIIFPIQGSKYST
+63 SFINFPLASSTYSVLSENEVISLCLTLPITQENPYSKSSY
-77 LAWNQSTN
+77 L
-85 EKEMLVNE
+85 
-93 LVLPFSQEA
+93 
-102 EYEMSK
+102 
-108 DLNKK
+108 
-113 NLEKSFD
+113 NLETLEYSLD
-120 YQMRCLQIVN
+120 YLTRICQIISRQMERS
-130 RKINRAVKV
+130 VKTQ
-139 PEGSSNTPDKLINNI
+139 EGSSQTAEELV
-154 NQAQLTAQSFA
+154 QALNDAQVNAAASA
-165 HVAEQQAT
+165 SEAAT
-173 AAQNSAIEAGEQAT
+173 SANAANASAIAAGEEAT
-187 IATQQAATV
+187 IATQKAAEV
-196 QETYTTAMVDIQ
+196 SETYNNAMADIQ

-243 KVQAINECENEVVKA
+243 KVQAINECKNEVVKA

-273 ICKRLNI
+273 ICKRLSI

-350 PQNISDIAT
+350 PQNISDITT

-474 DGNSSHIADESCN
+474 DGSSSHVADETCN

-567 GDAQLAAAQ
+567 GDVQLAAAQ

-606 QTAFGT
+606 QAAFGT

-741 NNSIIVFARFG
+741 NNSIIGFARFG
-752 CCSGDGLLVGSFTLN
+752 GASGNGLICGSFALN
-767 LFHVLSYSAWHFGLS
+767 VYSAVSVSGWDFGLS

>member
-1 MIPET
+1 MIPDKN
-6 EPVKVHY
+6 PY
-13 GNNTATQFD
+13 NNWNGNGSTTTFD
-22 FDFFIEDESQLRVT
+22 FDFYIEDETQLAVY
-36 HTDLN
+36 HTNSKGVQTL
-41 GISTVLKYGV
+41 LKYGT
-51 DYTIHEIGNENG
+51 DYSINELQNENG
-63 SYIIFPIQGSKYST
+63 SFINFPLASSTYSVLSENEVISLCLTLPITQENPYSKSSY
-77 LAWNQSTN
+77 L
-85 EKEMLVNE
+85 
-93 LVLPFSQEA
+93 
-102 EYEMSK
+102 
-108 DLNKK
+108 
-113 NLEKSFD
+113 NLETLEYSLD
-120 YQMRCLQIVN
+120 YLTRICQIISRQMERS
-130 RKINRAVKV
+130 VKTQ
-139 PEGSSNTPDKLINNI
+139 EGSSQTAEELV
-154 NQAQLTAQSFA
+154 QALNDAQVNAAASA
-165 HVAEQQAT
+165 SEAAT
-173 AAQNSAIEAGEQAT
+173 SANAANASAIAAGEEAT
-187 IATQQAATV
+187 IATQKAAEV
-196 QETYTTAMVDIQ
+196 SETYNNAMADIQ

-350 PQNISDIAT
+350 PQNISDITT

-741 NNSIIVFARFG
+741 ANSIIGFARFG
-752 CCSGDGLLVGSFTLN
+752 GFSDSGLFCGSFALTVN
-767 LFHVLSYSAWHFGLS
+767 GAVSVSDWHFGLS

>member
-1 MIPET
+1 MIPDKN
-6 EPVKVHY
+6 PY
-13 GNNTATQFD
+13 NNWNGNGSTTTFD
-22 FDFFIEDESQLRVT
+22 FDFYIEDETQLAVY
-36 HTDLN
+36 HTNSKGVQTL
-41 GISTVLKYGV
+41 LKYGT
-51 DYTIHEIGNENG
+51 DYSINELQNENG
-63 SYIIFPIQGSKYST
+63 SFINFPLASSTYSVLSENEVISLCLTLPITQENPYSKSSY
-77 LAWNQSTN
+77 L
-85 EKEMLVNE
+85 
-93 LVLPFSQEA
+93 
-102 EYEMSK
+102 
-108 DLNKK
+108 
-113 NLEKSFD
+113 NLETLEYSLD
-120 YQMRCLQIVN
+120 YLTRICQIISRQMERS
-130 RKINRAVKV
+130 VKTQ
-139 PEGSSNTPDKLINNI
+139 EGSSQTAEELV
-154 NQAQLTAQSFA
+154 QALNDAQ
-165 HVAEQQAT
+165 VN
-173 AAQNSAIEAGEQAT
+173 AAASASEAAASANAANASAIAAGEEAT
-187 IATQQAATV
+187 IATQKTAEV
-196 QETYTTAMVDIQ
+196 SETYNNAMADIQ

-350 PQNISDIAT
+350 PQNISDITT

-487 ANAMAQWDISRLW
+487 ANAMAQWDVSRLW

-540 YNAMFDACIINGVA
+540 YNTMFDACIINGVA

-567 GDAQLAAAQ
+567 GDVQLAAAQ

-617 GSNQNYNQLASGQL
+617 GSNQSYNQLASGQL
-631 NDKGGFHGDSNNGC
+631 NDKGGFHGDNNNGC

-671 VCLKF
+671 VYLKF

-741 NNSIIVFARFG
+741 NNSIIGFARFG
-752 CCSGDGLLVGSFTLN
+752 CCSDDGLLVGAFTLN
-767 LFHVLSYSAWHFGLS
+767 LNNVLSNSNWNFGLS
-782 LSYS
+782 LNY

>member
-1 MIPET
+1 MIPDKN
-6 EPVKVHY
+6 PY
-13 GNNTATQFD
+13 NNWNGNGSTTTFD
-22 FDFFIEDESQLRVT
+22 FDFYIEDETQLAVY
-36 HTDLN
+36 HTNSKGVQTL
-41 GISTVLKYGV
+41 LKYGT
-51 DYTIHEIGNENG
+51 DYSINELQNENG
-63 SYIIFPIQGSKYST
+63 SFINFPLASSTYSVLSENEVISLCLTLPITQENPYSKSSY
-77 LAWNQSTN
+77 L
-85 EKEMLVNE
+85 
-93 LVLPFSQEA
+93 
-102 EYEMSK
+102 
-108 DLNKK
+108 
-113 NLEKSFD
+113 NLETLEYSLD
-120 YQMRCLQIVN
+120 YLTRICQIISRQMERS
-130 RKINRAVKV
+130 VKTQ
-139 PEGSSNTPDKLINNI
+139 EGSSQTAEELV
-154 NQAQLTAQSFA
+154 QALNDAQVNAAASA
-165 HVAEQQAT
+165 SEAAT
-173 AAQNSAIEAGEQAT
+173 SANAANASAIAAGEEAT
-187 IATQQAATV
+187 IATQKAAEV
-196 QETYTTAMVDIQ
+196 SETYNNAMADIQ

-328 GILVLNSKVRN
+328 GIVVLNSKVRN

-350 PQNISDIAT
+350 PQNISDITT

-376 TRNCFDETFIYEFLY
+376 IRNCFDETFIYEFLY

-741 NNSIIVFARFG
+741 NNSIIGFARFG
-752 CCSGDGLLVGSFTLN
+752 GCSDGGLVCGSFA
-767 LFHVLSYSAWHFGLS
+767 LSVNSAVSVSNWNFGLS
-782 LSYS
+782 LNY

>member
-1 MIPET
+1 MIPDKN
-6 EPVKVHY
+6 PY
-13 GNNTATQFD
+13 NNWNGNGSTTTFD
-22 FDFFIEDESQLRVT
+22 FDFYIEDETQLAVY
-36 HTDLN
+36 HTNSKGVQTL
-41 GISTVLKYGV
+41 LKYGT
-51 DYTIHEIGNENG
+51 DYSINELQNENG
-63 SYIIFPIQGSKYST
+63 SFINFPLASSTYSVLSENEVISLCLTLPITQENPYSKSSY
-77 LAWNQSTN
+77 L
-85 EKEMLVNE
+85 
-93 LVLPFSQEA
+93 
-102 EYEMSK
+102 
-108 DLNKK
+108 
-113 NLEKSFD
+113 NLETLEYSLD
-120 YQMRCLQIVN
+120 YLTRICQIISRQMERS
-130 RKINRAVKV
+130 VKTQ
-139 PEGSSNTPDKLINNI
+139 EGSSQTAEELV
-154 NQAQLTAQSFA
+154 QALNDAQ
-165 HVAEQQAT
+165 VN
-173 AAQNSAIEAGEQAT
+173 AAASASEAAASANAANASAIAAGEEAT
-187 IATQQAATV
+187 IATQKTAEV
-196 QETYTTAMVDIQ
+196 SETYNNAMADIQ

-350 PQNISDIAT
+350 PQNISDITT

-487 ANAMAQWDISRLW
+487 ANAMAQWDVSRLW

-540 YNAMFDACIINGVA
+540 YNTMFDACIINGVA

-567 GDAQLAAAQ
+567 GDVQLAAAQ

-617 GSNQNYNQLASGQL
+617 GSNQSYNQLASGQL
-631 NDKGGFHGDSNNGC
+631 NDKGGFHGDNNNGC

-671 VCLKF
+671 VYLKF

-741 NNSIIVFARFG
+741 NNSIIGFARFG
-752 CCSGDGLLVGSFTLN
+752 CCSVDGLLVGAFTLHLDN
-767 LFHVLSYSAWHFGLS
+767 VLSGSYWAFGLS

>member
-1 MIPET
+1 MIPDKN
-6 EPVKVHY
+6 PY
-13 GNNTATQFD
+13 NNWNGNGSTTTFD
-22 FDFFIEDESQLRVT
+22 FDFYIEDETQLAVY
-36 HTDLN
+36 HTNSKGVQTL
-41 GISTVLKYGV
+41 LKYGT
-51 DYTIHEIGNENG
+51 DYSINELQNENG
-63 SYIIFPIQGSKYST
+63 SFINFPLASSTYSVLSENEVISLCLTLPITQENPYSKSSY
-77 LAWNQSTN
+77 L
-85 EKEMLVNE
+85 
-93 LVLPFSQEA
+93 
-102 EYEMSK
+102 
-108 DLNKK
+108 
-113 NLEKSFD
+113 NLETLEYSLD
-120 YQMRCLQIVN
+120 YLTRICQIISRQMERS
-130 RKINRAVKV
+130 VKTQ
-139 PEGSSNTPDKLINNI
+139 EGSSQTAEELV
-154 NQAQLTAQSFA
+154 QALNDAQVNAAASA
-165 HVAEQQAT
+165 SEAAT
-173 AAQNSAIEAGEQAT
+173 SANAANASAIAAGEEAT
-187 IATQQAATV
+187 IATQKAAEV
-196 QETYTTAMVDIQ
+196 SETYNNAMADIQ

-350 PQNISDIAT
+350 PQNISDITT

-741 NNSIIVFARFG
+741 ANSIIGFARFG
-752 CCSGDGLLVGSFTLN
+752 CCSVDGLLVGAFTLHLHN
-767 LFHVLSYSAWHFGLS
+767 VLSYSTWHFGLS

>member
-1 MIPET
+1 MIPDKN
-6 EPVKVHY
+6 PY
-13 GNNTATQFD
+13 NNWNGNGSTTTFD
-22 FDFFIEDESQLRVT
+22 FDFYIEDETQLAVY
-36 HTDLN
+36 HTNSKGVQTL
-41 GISTVLKYGV
+41 LKYGT
-51 DYTIHEIGNENG
+51 DYSINELQNENG
-63 SYIIFPIQGSKYST
+63 SFINFPLASSTYSVLSENEVISLCLTLPITQENPYSKSSY
-77 LAWNQSTN
+77 L
-85 EKEMLVNE
+85 
-93 LVLPFSQEA
+93 
-102 EYEMSK
+102 
-108 DLNKK
+108 
-113 NLEKSFD
+113 NLETLEYSLD
-120 YQMRCLQIVN
+120 YLTRICQIISRQMERS
-130 RKINRAVKV
+130 VKTQ
-139 PEGSSNTPDKLINNI
+139 EGSSQTAEELV
-154 NQAQLTAQSFA
+154 QALNDAQVNAAASA
-165 HVAEQQAT
+165 SEAAT
-173 AAQNSAIEAGEQAT
+173 SANAANASAIAAGEEAT
-187 IATQQAATV
+187 IATQKTAEV
-196 QETYTTAMVDIQ
+196 SETYNNAMADIQ

-350 PQNISDIAT
+350 PQNISDITT

-741 NNSIIVFARFG
+741 NNSIIGFARFG
-752 CCSGDGLLVGSFTLN
+752 CCSGDGLLVGAFTLSLN
-767 LFHVLSYSAWHFGLS
+767 GVLSSSHWHFGLS

>member
-1 MIPET
+1 MIPDKN
-6 EPVKVHY
+6 PY
-13 GNNTATQFD
+13 NNWNGNGSTTTFD
-22 FDFFIEDESQLRVT
+22 FDFYIEDETQLAVY
-36 HTDLN
+36 HTNSKGVQTL
-41 GISTVLKYGV
+41 LKYGT
-51 DYTIHEIGNENG
+51 DYSINELQNENG
-63 SYIIFPIQGSKYST
+63 SFINFPLASSTYSVLSENEVISLCLTLPITQENPYSKSSY
-77 LAWNQSTN
+77 L
-85 EKEMLVNE
+85 
-93 LVLPFSQEA
+93 
-102 EYEMSK
+102 
-108 DLNKK
+108 
-113 NLEKSFD
+113 NLETLEYSLD
-120 YQMRCLQIVN
+120 YLTRICQIISRQMERS
-130 RKINRAVKV
+130 VKTQ
-139 PEGSSNTPDKLINNI
+139 EGSSQTAEELV
-154 NQAQLTAQSFA
+154 QALNDAQVNAAASA
-165 HVAEQQAT
+165 SEAAT
-173 AAQNSAIEAGEQAT
+173 SANAANASAIAAGEEAT
-187 IATQQAATV
+187 IATQKTAEV
-196 QETYTTAMVDIQ
+196 SETYNNAMADIQ

-350 PQNISDIAT
+350 PQNISDITT

-576 ANGKGYDASEE
+576 ANGKGYDVSEE

-741 NNSIIVFARFG
+741 NNSIIGFARFG
-752 CCSGDGLLVGSFTLN
+752 CCSADGLLVGAFTLT
-767 LFHVLSYSAWHFGLS
+767 LAFVLSPSHWRFGLS

>member
-1 MIPET
+1 MIPDKN
-6 EPVKVHY
+6 PY
-13 GNNTATQFD
+13 NNWNGNGSTTTFD
-22 FDFFIEDESQLRVT
+22 FDFYIEDETQLAVY
-36 HTDLN
+36 HTNSKGVQTL
-41 GISTVLKYGV
+41 LKYGT
-51 DYTIHEIGNENG
+51 DYSINELQNENG
-63 SYIIFPIQGSKYST
+63 SFINFPLASSTYSVLSENEVISLCLTLPITQENPYSKSSY
-77 LAWNQSTN
+77 L
-85 EKEMLVNE
+85 
-93 LVLPFSQEA
+93 
-102 EYEMSK
+102 
-108 DLNKK
+108 
-113 NLEKSFD
+113 NLETLEYSLD
-120 YQMRCLQIVN
+120 YLTRICQIISRQMERS
-130 RKINRAVKV
+130 VKTQ
-139 PEGSSNTPDKLINNI
+139 EGSSQTAEELV
-154 NQAQLTAQSFA
+154 QALNDAQVNAAASA
-165 HVAEQQAT
+165 SEAAT
-173 AAQNSAIEAGEQAT
+173 SANAANASAIAAGEEAT
-187 IATQQAATV
+187 IATQKAAEV
-196 QETYTTAMVDIQ
+196 SETYNNAMADIQ

-328 GILVLNSKVRN
+328 GIVVLNSKVRN

-350 PQNISDIAT
+350 PQNISDITT

-376 TRNCFDETFIYEFLY
+376 IRNCFDETFIYEFLY

-741 NNSIIVFARFG
+741 NNSIIGFARFG
-752 CCSGDGLLVGSFTLN
+752 GCSDGGLVCGSFA
-767 LFHVLSYSAWHFGLS
+767 LSVNSAVSVSSWYFGLS

>member
-1 MIPET
+1 MIPDKN
-6 EPVKVHY
+6 PY
-13 GNNTATQFD
+13 NNWNGNGSTTTFD
-22 FDFFIEDESQLRVT
+22 FDFYIEDETQLAVY
-36 HTDLN
+36 HTNSKGVQTL
-41 GISTVLKYGV
+41 LKYGT
-51 DYTIHEIGNENG
+51 DYSINELQNENG
-63 SYIIFPIQGSKYST
+63 SFINFPLASSTYSVLSENEVISLCLTLPITQENPYSKSSY
-77 LAWNQSTN
+77 L
-85 EKEMLVNE
+85 
-93 LVLPFSQEA
+93 
-102 EYEMSK
+102 
-108 DLNKK
+108 
-113 NLEKSFD
+113 NLETLEYSLD
-120 YQMRCLQIVN
+120 YLTRICQIISRQMERS
-130 RKINRAVKV
+130 VKTQ
-139 PEGSSNTPDKLINNI
+139 EGSSQTAEELV
-154 NQAQLTAQSFA
+154 QALNDAQVNAAASA
-165 HVAEQQAT
+165 SEAAT
-173 AAQNSAIEAGEQAT
+173 SANAANASAIAAGEEAT
-187 IATQQAATV
+187 IATQKTAEV
-196 QETYTTAMVDIQ
+196 SETYNNAMADIQ

-350 PQNISDIAT
+350 PQNISDITT

-617 GSNQNYNQLASGQL
+617 GSDQNYNQLASGQL

-741 NNSIIVFARFG
+741 NNSIIGFARFG
-752 CCSGDGLLVGSFTLN
+752 GSSVSGLLCGSFALAVN
-767 LFHVLSYSAWHFGLS
+767 GAVSVSAWDFGLS

>member
-1 MIPET
+1 MIPDKN
-6 EPVKVHY
+6 PY
-13 GNNTATQFD
+13 NNWNGNGSTTTFD
-22 FDFFIEDESQLRVT
+22 FDFYIEDETQLAVY
-36 HTDLN
+36 HTNSKGVQTL
-41 GISTVLKYGV
+41 LKYGT
-51 DYTIHEIGNENG
+51 DYSINELQNENG
-63 SYIIFPIQGSKYST
+63 SFINFPLASSTYSVLSENEVISLCLTLPITQENPYSKSSY
-77 LAWNQSTN
+77 L
-85 EKEMLVNE
+85 
-93 LVLPFSQEA
+93 
-102 EYEMSK
+102 
-108 DLNKK
+108 
-113 NLEKSFD
+113 NLETLEYSLD
-120 YQMRCLQIVN
+120 YLTRICQIISRQMERS
-130 RKINRAVKV
+130 VKTQ
-139 PEGSSNTPDKLINNI
+139 EGSSQTAEELV
-154 NQAQLTAQSFA
+154 QALNDAQVNAAASA
-165 HVAEQQAT
+165 SEAAT
-173 AAQNSAIEAGEQAT
+173 SANAANASAIAAGEEAT
-187 IATQQAATV
+187 IATQKTAEV
-196 QETYTTAMVDIQ
+196 SETYNNAMADIQ

-741 NNSIIVFARFG
+741 NNSIIGFARFG
-752 CCSGDGLLVGSFTLN
+752 CCSADGLLVGAFTLH
-767 LFHVLSYSAWHFGLS
+767 LSHVLSYSYWSFGLS

>member
-1 MIPET
+1 MIPDKN
-6 EPVKVHY
+6 PY
-13 GNNTATQFD
+13 NNWNGNGSTTTFD
-22 FDFFIEDESQLRVT
+22 FDFYIEDETQLAVY
-36 HTDLN
+36 HTNSKGVQTL
-41 GISTVLKYGV
+41 LKYGT
-51 DYTIHEIGNENG
+51 DYSINELQNENG
-63 SYIIFPIQGSKYST
+63 SFINFPLASSTYSVLSENEVISLCLTLPITQENPYSKSSY
-77 LAWNQSTN
+77 L
-85 EKEMLVNE
+85 
-93 LVLPFSQEA
+93 
-102 EYEMSK
+102 
-108 DLNKK
+108 
-113 NLEKSFD
+113 NLETLEYSLD
-120 YQMRCLQIVN
+120 YLTRICQIISRQMERS
-130 RKINRAVKV
+130 VKTQ
-139 PEGSSNTPDKLINNI
+139 EGSSQTAEELV
-154 NQAQLTAQSFA
+154 QALNDAQVNAAASA
-165 HVAEQQAT
+165 SEAAT
-173 AAQNSAIEAGEQAT
+173 SANAANASAIAAGEEAT
-187 IATQQAATV
+187 IATQKAAEV
-196 QETYTTAMVDIQ
+196 SETYNNAMADIQ

-319 NSYPENYDD
+319 NLYPENYDD

-350 PQNISDIAT
+350 PQNISDITT

-366 YSTNDVYNKD
+366 YSTNNVYNKD

-398 KGCIT
+398 QGCIT

-606 QTAFGT
+606 QAAFGT

-741 NNSIIVFARFG
+741 NNSIIGFARFG
-752 CCSGDGLLVGSFTLN
+752 CCSADGLLVGAFALTLYS
-767 LFHVLSYSAWHFGLS
+767 VLSDSFWSFGLS